1 MNIGFL
7 NSSVPD
13 DFKRRIYFV
22 GGDIVW
28 DIKDATLAER
38 HKLILDEINK
48 SKRVILSFCD
58 FKAKDVVL
66 DEMNRILL
74 LCNLKEEIVVKAY
87 LG

>member
-1 MNIGFL
+1 MDISFL
-7 NSSVPD
+7 NSSVSD

-28 DIKDATLAER
+28 DIQNATLAER
-38 HKLILDEINK
+38 HKLILEEINK

-66 DEMNRILL
+66 DEINRILL
-74 LCNLKEEIVVKAY
+74 LCNLKEEVVIKARM
-87 LG
+87 G